1 MASIYKR
8 GDTWWIKYYF
18 NGKTVRESLKTTNK
32 RVAQREK
39 QAREAKLLD
48 PYRDAIQERNPAVN
62 VFWARYLAY
71 AYDHLRESTVEIQTL
86 FWKQLM
92 QFTGAQRLGDIR
104 QEDVEAFKK
113 WKKDKGAADQSVNN
127 ALKDIQAIYNRA
139 KKLGLYTGGN
149 PAQGVARFRLPKK
162 MPEFHTEEEL
172 SRLLK
177 VASSRGGHVA
187 WVVLLGGWAGLRK
200 MEIVNARWEWF
211 DFDSRK
217 PLISVKGFP
226 GFVIKDSEERAIPMS
241 RRIHEAL
248 YPQRKEEGYLFES
261 DRPSEGKSR
270 YRFDPK
276 KALVGALREAGLTAQ
291 DPFQRLRHTFGS
303 LHAQKGVSIFKV
315 SKWMG
320 HSSVKVTERH
330 YAGLQA
336 YDPEIDS
343 F

>member
-1 MASIYKR
+1 MTSIYKR
-8 GDTWWIKYYF
+8 GDIWWLKYHQ
-18 NGKTVRESLKTTNK
+18 NGRVVRKSLKTTNK
-32 RVAQREK
+32 RIAQREK
-39 QAREAKLLD
+39 QACEAELLT
-48 PYRDAIQERNPAVN
+48 PHRHTKEEKNPPID
-62 VFWARYLAY
+62 VFWEDYLRWAR
-71 AYDHLRESTVEIQTL
+71 DHKRPQSIQRETI

-92 QFTGAQRLGDIR
+92 EFAQPQRLGDVTSQDI
-104 QEDVEAFKK
+104 EGFKR
-113 WKKDKGAADQSVNN
+113 WRRERGNSEQTINN
-127 ALKDIQAIYNRA
+127 GLKDIQAIYNHALR
-139 KKLGLYTGGN
+139 LGLYTGHN

-211 DFDSRK
+211 DFDNRK

-226 GFVIKDSEERAIPMS
+226 GFDIKDSEERAIPMS